1 MSASVLEDVGG
12 QASFG
17 VIGSRGG
24 LLGELCHLGREFF
37 LWKVLHPGGVVKS
50 SDISVKNWNA
60 IPN

>member
-24 LLGELCHLGREFF
+24 LLGELWHLGREFF
-37 LWKVLHPGGVVKS
+37 CGKFFIQVVWSKVQIFL
-50 SDISVKNWNA
+50 
-60 IPN
+60 

>member
-24 LLGELCHLGREFF
+24 LLGELWHLGREFF
-37 LWKVLHPGGVVKS
+37 FVESSSSRWCGQEFRYFCEELECHP
-50 SDISVKNWNA
+50 
-60 IPN
+60 